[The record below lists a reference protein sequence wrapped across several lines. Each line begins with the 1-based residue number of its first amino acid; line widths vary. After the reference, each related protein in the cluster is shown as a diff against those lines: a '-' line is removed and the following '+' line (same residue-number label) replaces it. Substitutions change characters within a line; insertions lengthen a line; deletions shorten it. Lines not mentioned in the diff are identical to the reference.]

1 MPWWQQYL
9 LDSILAC
16 VGSLL
21 VTAGIAFR
29 HLYPRIPNISIVYL
43 LVIVGLAS
51 TRGRYSAILASVIA
65 FFSFDFFIVP
75 PLYTFVMY
83 HIEEWIALFVFL
95 VDALITSQLAVALR
109 KRAEQATRREHE
121 TRILYDLTR
130 LTTHENTL
138 EQQLHTITQ
147 AVVDVFSS
155 WGIREHS
162 NVPIIVLSVKGA
174 ERDKVEALDLGADD
188 YIQKPFGINEVLARI
203 LVALRHV
210 ASAQTGTE
218 PQIQIGPLLVDFAQ
232 RLVQLNERSISLT
245 PTEYDLLKVLLTQ
258 RGKILTR
265 QMLLQAVWGA
275 KAVHNVHTLHVHV
288 AHLRQKIEPDP
299 LHPSFILTVPGVGY
313 RFREDEPEKDRGEKT

>member
-1 MPWWQQYL
+1 MSQQGARILVVDDEKEIVRALSRSLTAHGYMVLTARTGEEAVRTTLQHRPDLLL
-9 LDSILAC
+9 LD
-16 VGSLL
+16 LL
-21 VTAGIAFR
+21 LPGI
-29 HLYPRIPNISIVYL
+29 S
-43 LVIVGLAS
+43 GLEVC
-51 TRGRYSAILASVIA
+51 R
-65 FFSFDFFIVP
+65 
-75 PLYTFVMY
+75 
-83 HIEEWIALFVFL
+83 
-95 VDALITSQLAVALR
+95 Q
-109 KRAEQATRREHE
+109 
-121 TRILYDLTR
+121 
-130 LTTHENTL
+130 
-138 EQQLHTITQ
+138 
-147 AVVDVFSS
+147 
-155 WGIREHS
+155 IREHS

-232 RLVQLNERSISLT
+232 RLVQLNERIISLT